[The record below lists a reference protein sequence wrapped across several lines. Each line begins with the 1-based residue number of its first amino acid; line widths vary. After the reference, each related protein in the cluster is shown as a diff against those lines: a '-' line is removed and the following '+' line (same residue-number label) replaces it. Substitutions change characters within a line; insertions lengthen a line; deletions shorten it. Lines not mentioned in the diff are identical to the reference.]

1 MFFVPFPWNW
11 NIFLLPQN
19 SVYCRKHRDASDGI
33 QGKVWE
39 SVPLLLRCMGDWIH
53 QPLNITFVVIRSHTI
68 DCFVL
73 CRVTKVLMRYPS
85 LNNAR
90 QFFTRLFR
98 EQKQVFFFLMGDC
111 RFVVRW
117 RGSRGQWVRVV
128 APAKPGKREVWE
140 GPSQSWIS
148 WPIGGHPLYFLTGRR
163 RGELLPRKAA
173 ESDWVERSVGPRSL
187 WLSLSMCFPAGPL
200 PFACQRGR
208 RRPALWLLSRWR
220 GRERDEGHAP
230 HRQLQKSGCTLQ
242 VHGKL
247 VARVRGWSGDLIW
260 RMYINSVATL
270 TVTCDLFPAFFLG
283 DGAAD
288 HDVTRW
294 IWKLWCENGH
304 PGNQEGEKNGGM
316 IEVSCNTLC
325 IK

>member
-1 MFFVPFPWNW
+1 MASESESSP
-11 NIFLLPQN
+11 PQ
-19 SVYCRKHRDASDGI
+19 SRGRG
-33 QGKVWE
+33 
-39 SVPLLLRCMGDWIH
+39 
-53 QPLNITFVVIRSHTI
+53 
-68 DCFVL
+68 
-73 CRVTKVLMRYPS
+73 
-85 LNNAR
+85 
-90 QFFTRLFR
+90 
-98 EQKQVFFFLMGDC
+98 
-111 RFVVRW
+111 RFEKGRAKA
-117 RGSRGQWVRVV
+117 GSRGQSEDTRSTS
-128 APAKPGKREVWE
+128 
-140 GPSQSWIS
+140 SQAADEESS
-148 WPIGGHPLYFLTGRR
+148 SHVRR
-163 RGELLPRKAA
+163 RSPIEWSVLSAA
-173 ESDWVERSVGPRSL
+173 CGPRSL

-288 HDVTRW
+288 HDVTR
-294 IWKLWCENGH
+294 
-304 PGNQEGEKNGGM
+304 
-316 IEVSCNTLC
+316 
-325 IK
+325 